1 VRHALRNLKALPVI
15 ALNQFATCP
24 ICRHRY
30 ARVELTKHHL
40 VPKSRQGRETV
51 LLCRNCHRQIHALY
65 TEKEL
70 ERAFGTLDSLLA
82 AERLQAWI
90 AWARKRK
97 PSGRVRTRTSRR
109 KGRR

>member
-1 VRHALRNLKALPVI
+1 MPTNVS
-15 ALNQFATCP
+15 QSATCP

-30 ARVELTKHHL
+30 ARAELTNHHL
-40 VPKSRQGRETV
+40 VPKSRKGKETV

-70 ERAFGTLDSLLA
+70 ERAFGTLDALLA
-82 AERLQAWI
+82 AERLQPWI
-90 AWARKRK
+90 AWVRKRK
-97 PSGRVRTRTSRR
+97 PSGRLRTNTSRR